1 MIGIDLESQNDALLP
16 DRHSKVRPPIRTKRQ
31 SILIFFFGGI
41 DNELS
46 YITERVL
53 LLVQNSFQVFFH
65 VHSST
70 CAFCGRVLRYI
81 MLHLIILP

>member
-31 SILIFFFGGI
+31 SIRIFFFGGI

>member
-53 LLVQNSFQVFFH
+53 LLEIEQCIQNSFQVFVH
-65 VHSST
+65 VHI
-70 CAFCGRVLRYI
+70 YI